1 MDEMICYFF
10 SFLIEGIVFW
20 NYVSILFVPK
30 YSTKIR
36 FVYLSLGFFILYLIS
51 LHNIFLLNCILYI
64 TVCFIYLTL
73 F

>member
-10 SFLIEGIVFW
+10 SFLIEGLVFW

-36 FVYLSLGFFILYLIS
+36 FDLFILPVFLFSFYLSLR
-51 LHNIFLLNCILYI
+51 N
-64 TVCFIYLTL
+64 L